1 MSQNRLRV
9 VALASSLLVAGA
21 AVAAVA
27 PLAEEKLSKN
37 DKNWV
42 EKEVGALITAQEKAT
57 FEQINKDDRKLFKDL
72 FWMRRD
78 FNPTTSDNEF
88 QRDYEARV
96 KAADENFRGGGT
108 KGSESDMGRI
118 FLLLGGPN
126 QQRRGEKPGGG
137 PGAQPSADPGSGG
150 EDPGS
155 QSGLGSPGGG
165 EGEDAQTMTWVYDP
179 NPALGIP
186 NGISVP
192 FRQQAG
198 FGYRMVTSDEL
209 TKQLE
214 RVKERL
220 VANPAVNYARD
231 ENGRLRKADMKFDPN
246 SPAKLALKALQ
257 ETGQTSEAIAF
268 EVSPSFFRASGGQI
282 YVPLDFVLGS
292 GLNAAKAMVFGSVL
306 TSDGITVYQF
316 EETAEIA
323 TDAAGRQVWEM
334 PLQVQPGAYKLYLG
348 IMDEAGT
355 TTGTKIVDLEVPD
368 LSTTDLQLSS
378 ILMFSE
384 GKQIGEAMGSPGRA
398 FLLGGYHFTPKR
410 EMVYTSKD
418 QLSGVFYAYNYGV
431 EGDKPN
437 LTVHLSFSKEGEGR
451 GATKDE
457 PFMLQVAEMALTI
470 FDIPLSIP
478 NFKEPGNYKVT
489 VKVTDHVTKKTITQE
504 IPFQVQA
511 Q

>member
-9 VALASSLLVAGA
+9 VALASGLLVAGG
-21 AVAAVA
+21 AVAA
-27 PLAEEKLSKN
+27 LAQEKLSKN

-78 FNPTTSDNEF
+78 LDPATAENEF
-88 QRDYEARV
+88 QRNYEARV
-96 KAADENFRGGGT
+96 KAADENFRGRGQ
-108 KGSESDMGRI
+108 KGSESDMGKI
-118 FLLLGGPN
+118 FLLLGPPN
-126 QQRRGEKPGGG
+126 QQQGGVQAGGRPGPQ
-137 PGAQPSADPGSGG
+137 PGADPGSGG

-155 QSGLGSPGGG
+155 ESGVGSLGGD
-165 EGEDAQTMTWVYDP
+165 EGEAQTMTWVYDP
-179 NPALGIP
+179 NPDFGIP
-186 NGISVP
+186 DGLSVS
-192 FRQQAG
+192 FRRQSE
-198 FGYRMVTSDEL
+198 FGYRMVSSDEL

-220 VANPAVNYARD
+220 VANPSVNYARD

-292 GLNAAKAMVFGSVL
+292 GLNAAKAMVFGSVV
-306 TSDGITVYQF
+306 TSDGITVFQF

-348 IMDEAGT
+348 IMDEVGT

-457 PFMLQVAEMALTI
+457 PFMLQAAEMALTI

>member
-1 MSQNRLRV
+1 MAQNRLRV
-9 VALASSLLVAGA
+9 VALAFGLLVAGSALA
-21 AVAAVA
+21 A
-27 PLAEEKLSKN
+27 LAQDKLSKN

-57 FEQINKDDRKLFKDL
+57 FEEINKDDRKLFKDL

-78 FNPTTSDNEF
+78 FNPTTSENEF
-88 QRDYEARV
+88 QKDYEARV
-96 KAADENFRGGGT
+96 KAADENFRGAGN
-108 KGSESDMGRI
+108 KGSESDMGKI

-126 QQRRGEKPGGG
+126 QQQRGGQPGSA
-137 PGAQPSADPGSGG
+137 PGSQPGVDPGSGG
-150 EDPGS
+150 EEPGS
-155 QSGLGSPGGG
+155 EPGFGALGG
-165 EGEDAQTMTWVYDP
+165 EEGDAQTMTWVYDP

-209 TKQLE
+209 TNQLE
-214 RVKERL
+214 RVRERL
-220 VANPAVNYARD
+220 VANPSVNYARD

-257 ETGQTSEAIAF
+257 ETGQTSEAIPF
-268 EVSPSFFRASGGQI
+268 EVTPFFFRASGGQI
-282 YVPLDFVLGS
+282 YVPIDFVLGP
-292 GLNAAKAMVFGSVL
+292 GLNADKAMVFGSIVN
-306 TSDGITVYQF
+306 SDGITVYQF
-316 EETAEIA
+316 EESAEIA
-323 TDAAGRQVWEM
+323 KDASGRQVWEM

-355 TTGTKIVDLEVPD
+355 TTGTKIVDLTVPE
-368 LSTTDLQLSS
+368 LSTTDLQIST

-384 GKQIGEAMGSPGRA
+384 GKQIGESMGSPGRA

-410 EMVYTSKD
+410 QMVYTNKD
-418 QLSGVFYAYNYGV
+418 QLSGVFYAYNYAV

-451 GATKDE
+451 GATKEE
-457 PFMLQVAEMALTI
+457 PFMLQTTEMALTI

-478 NFKEPGNYKVT
+478 NFKEPGSYKVT
-489 VKVTDHVTKKTITQE
+489 VKITDQVSKKSITQE
-504 IPFQVQA
+504 IPFQVQ
-511 Q
+511 

>member
-9 VALASSLLVAGA
+9 VALASGLLVAGGTA
-21 AVAAVA
+21 
-27 PLAEEKLSKN
+27 LAQEKLSKS

-57 FEQINKDDRKLFKDL
+57 FEEINKDDRKLFKDL

-78 FNPTTSDNEF
+78 RNPETSENEF
-88 QRDYEARV
+88 QRDYEASV

-108 KGSESDMGRI
+108 KGSESDMGKI

-126 QQRRGEKPGGG
+126 QQQRGGRSGDA
-137 PGAQPSADPGSGG
+137 PGAEPSADPGTPG
-150 EDPGS
+150 EDPGNE
-155 QSGLGSPGGG
+155 SGFGSLGGS
-165 EGEDAQTMTWVYDP
+165 EGEDAQTMTWVYEP
-179 NPALGIP
+179 NPGLGIP

-192 FRQQAG
+192 FRQQSG

-214 RVKERL
+214 RAKERL

-231 ENGRLRKADMKFDPN
+231 ENGRLRKADMKYDPN
-246 SPAKLALKALQ
+246 SPAKLALKALR
-257 ETGQTSEAIAF
+257 ETGQTSDAIPF
-268 EVSPSFFRASGGQI
+268 EVSPAFFRASGGQI
-282 YVPLDFVLGS
+282 YIPLDFVLGS
-292 GLNAAKAMVFGSVL
+292 AFSAAKAMAFGSVVN
-306 TSDGITVYQF
+306 SDGITVYQF
-316 EETAEIA
+316 EESAEIA
-323 TDAAGRQVWEM
+323 KDAGGRQVWEM
-334 PLQVQPGAYKLYLG
+334 PLQVQPGDYKLYLG

-355 TTGTKIVDLEVPD
+355 TTGTKIVDLQVPD

-418 QLSGVFYAYNYGV
+418 QLAGVFYAYNYGV
-431 EGDKPN
+431 EVDKPN

-457 PFMLQVAEMALTI
+457 PFMLQTPEMALTI
-470 FDIPLSIP
+470 FDIPLSIA

-489 VKVTDHVTKKTITQE
+489 VKVTDHVTKKAITQE
-504 IPFQVQA
+504 ISFQVQA

>member
-9 VALASSLLVAGA
+9 VALASGLLVAGG
-21 AVAAVA
+21 AVAA
-27 PLAEEKLSKN
+27 LAQDKLSKN
-37 DKNWV
+37 DKTWV
-42 EKEVGALITAQEKAT
+42 EKEVGAIITAQEKAT
-57 FEQINKDDRKLFKDL
+57 FEEINKDDRKLFKDL

-78 FNPTTSDNEF
+78 FNPVTSENEY
-88 QRDYEARV
+88 QKDYMARV

-108 KGSESDMGRI
+108 KGSESDMGKI

-126 QQRRGEKPGGG
+126 QQQRGGKPGSEPGPQ
-137 PGAQPSADPGSGG
+137 PGAAPGSVG
-150 EDPGS
+150 EDPASESGVGS
-155 QSGLGSPGGG
+155 LGGDE
-165 EGEDAQTMTWVYDP
+165 EGAQAMTWVYDP

-198 FGYRMVTSDEL
+198 FGFRMVPSDDL

-231 ENGRLRKADMKFDPN
+231 ESGRLRKPDMKFDPN

-257 ETGQTSEAIAF
+257 ETGQTSEAIPF
-268 EVSPSFFRASGGQI
+268 EVSSSFFRASGGQV

-292 GLNAAKAMVFGSVL
+292 GLNAAKAMVFGSVV
-306 TSDGITVYQF
+306 SDGITVYQF
-316 EETAEIA
+316 EESAEIV
-323 TDAAGRQVWEM
+323 TDAGGRQVWEM
-334 PLQVQPGAYKLYLG
+334 PLQVQPGTYKLYLG
-348 IMDEAGT
+348 VMDEAGT
-355 TTGTKIVDLEVPD
+355 TTGTKIVDLTVPD
-368 LSTTDLQLSS
+368 LSTTELQLSS
-378 ILMFSE
+378 ILMFAE

-410 EMVYTSKD
+410 EMVYTNKD

-437 LTVHLSFSKEGEGR
+437 LTVHLSFFLEGQAR
-451 GATKDE
+451 GATKEE
-457 PFMLQVAEMALTI
+457 PFMLQTPEMALTI

-489 VKVTDHVTKKTITQE
+489 VKVTDQVTKKIVTQD
-504 IPFQVQA
+504 IPFQIQ
-511 Q
+511 

>member
-9 VALASSLLVAGA
+9 VAFASGLVFFSGAGP
-21 AVAAVA
+21 AVAQD
-27 PLAEEKLSKN
+27 KLSKS
-37 DKNWV
+37 DKNWM
-42 EKEVGALITAQEKAT
+42 EKEVGAIITAQEKVT

-78 FNPTTSDNEF
+78 FNPTTSENEY
-88 QRDYEARV
+88 QKDYEARV

-108 KGSESDMGRI
+108 KGSESDMGKV

-126 QQRRGEKPGGG
+126 QQQRGGQRGGG
-137 PGAQPSADPGSGG
+137 PTPEPGADPGSGG

-155 QSGLGSPGGG
+155 ESGLGSLGGS
-165 EGEDAQTMTWVYDP
+165 EDDEAQAMTWVYDP
-179 NPALGIP
+179 NPGFGIP
-186 NGISVP
+186 NGLSVP
-192 FRQQAG
+192 FRQQSG
-198 FGYRMVTSDEL
+198 FGFRMVTSDEL

-220 VANPAVNYARD
+220 VANPSVNYARD

-257 ETGQTSEAIAF
+257 ETGQTSDAIAF
-268 EVSPSFFRASGGQI
+268 EVSPAFFRASGGQI
-282 YVPLDFVLGS
+282 YVPLDFIVGP
-292 GLNAAKAMVFGSVL
+292 GLNSAKAMVFGAVVN
-306 TSDGITVYQF
+306 TDGITVHQF
-316 EETAEIA
+316 EESAEIA
-323 TDAAGRQVWEM
+323 KDGERQVWEM
-334 PLQVQPGAYKLYLG
+334 PLQVQPGTYKLFLG
-348 IMDEAGT
+348 VMDEAGT
-355 TTGTKIVDLEVPD
+355 TTGTKVVDLEVPD
-368 LSTTDLQLSS
+368 LSSTDLQVSS

-410 EMVYTSKD
+410 DMVYTNKD

-431 EGDKPN
+431 EVDKPN
-437 LTVHLSFSKEGEGR
+437 LTVHLSFSKEGEAR
-451 GATKDE
+451 GATKEE
-457 PFMLQVAEMALTI
+457 PFMLQTAEMALTI

-489 VKVTDHVTKKTITQE
+489 VKVIDKVTGKTITRD
-504 IPFQVQA
+504 IPFQIQ
-511 Q
+511 